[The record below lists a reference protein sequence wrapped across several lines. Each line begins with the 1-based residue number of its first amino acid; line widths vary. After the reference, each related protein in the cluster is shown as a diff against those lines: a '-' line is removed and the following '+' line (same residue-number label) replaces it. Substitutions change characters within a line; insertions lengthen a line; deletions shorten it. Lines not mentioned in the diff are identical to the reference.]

1 MSLEDYFHLVHNG
14 TVDERSSLA
23 SLLHLENATH
33 AIATLDHKS
42 QAASSSLSV
51 LDAVFARTHGI
62 GVGRYGI
69 FEASR
74 EEYRWKYGSENY
86 RLSGNFSELIT
97 TLTSALV
104 SHGVDVKLSWKAT
117 HVEWEGETAASSSP
131 PSSFPPSS
139 LPNDLGRNRNDLA
152 YLKCQPQRRPKV
164 CVRNE
169 GGDVITA
176 SSAILCVPHSILL
189 QREIQFE
196 PSLPEWKTH
205 AIGAVQ
211 MGSAVKVVARFKQRF
226 WSLSGPDATDPS
238 LLFCPDAPFS
248 QIWFDIREDVEN
260 GIVVVVAVGFQTG
273 DTAERL
279 MNRSDTVLETIFV
292 RQLDD
297 IFGDFGPGKDS
308 NPASKLHQCSS
319 VYHWGKNP
327 FVKGGYSSPTPGSG
341 WGWVWKRQA
350 QMGMTHAEQR
360 EDTMRSKVHAQFS
373 LNLLNSSLCG
383 NREEGLASIAMLT
396 GRKHLY
402 QRTARHDL
410 AANVADRLFFAGEAT
425 HLNTSA
431 TVQSA
436 MESGCRSATEVMSAL
451 LHHAHAK

>member
-14 TVDERSSLA
+14 TVEERSSLA
-23 SLLHLENATH
+23 SLLHLEDTNNTAT
-33 AIATLDHKS
+33 TLDKGQES
-42 QAASSSLSV
+42 PSSSSSLSV

-62 GVGRYGI
+62 GAGRYGI

-74 EEYRWKYGSENY
+74 EEYQWKYGSENY
-86 RLSGNFSELIT
+86 RLSGNFSELIA

-117 HVEWEGETAASSSP
+117 NVEWEGETASP
-131 PSSFPPSS
+131 PSSI
-139 LPNDLGRNRNDLA
+139 PNDLGIGDLEA
-152 YLKCQPQRRPKV
+152 LEAPQRPKV
-164 CVRNE
+164 RVRNE
-169 GGDVITA
+169 GGDVITV

-205 AIGAVQ
+205 VIDAVQ
-211 MGSAVKVVARFKQRF
+211 MGSAVKVVSRFKRRF
-226 WSLSGPDATDPS
+226 WSTSSGSDATDPS

-248 QIWFDIREDVEN
+248 QIWFDIREDGVN
-260 GIVVVVAVGFQTG
+260 GVVVVAVGFQTG

-308 NPASKLHQCSS
+308 SPASKLHQCST

-373 LNLLNSSLCG
+373 LNLSNSSLCG

-436 MESGCRSATEVMSAL
+436 METGWRSATEVMSAL